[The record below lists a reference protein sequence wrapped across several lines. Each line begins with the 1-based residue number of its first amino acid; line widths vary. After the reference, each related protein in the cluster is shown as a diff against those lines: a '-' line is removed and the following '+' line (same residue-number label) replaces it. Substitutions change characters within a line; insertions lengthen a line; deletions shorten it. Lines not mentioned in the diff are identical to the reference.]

1 MGCGWCGLQGRAGV
15 QQLPPGTLDGAVCSV
30 SSSFPGWS
38 CVLCPCSVVCVLL
51 WVQLLALAAQQ
62 VPGAALGSSLAV
74 PLVLYSVSELLCSLA
89 VVKTVNTGVTQR
101 INGNDMRVVLV
112 DNQCFLPPSSP
123 TGLEDT
129 MSECR
134 CQ

>member
-1 MGCGWCGLQGRAGV
+1 M
-15 QQLPPGTLDGAVCSV
+15 P
-30 SSSFPGWS
+30 
-38 CVLCPCSVVCVLL
+38 CPCSVVCVVL
-51 WVQLLALAAQQ
+51 WVQLLSAGSGPWQLGSFL
-62 VPGAALGSSLAV
+62 GAALLSSFTVA
-74 PLVLYSVSELLCSLA
+74 LVLYSVSELLCSPG

-112 DNQCFLPPSSP
+112 GNQCFLPPCSP

-129 MSECR
+129 TSESS